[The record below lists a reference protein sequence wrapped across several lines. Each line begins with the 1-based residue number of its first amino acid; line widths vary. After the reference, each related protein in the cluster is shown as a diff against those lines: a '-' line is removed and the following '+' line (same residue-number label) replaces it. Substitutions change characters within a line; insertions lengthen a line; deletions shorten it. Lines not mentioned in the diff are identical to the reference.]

1 MRAWVDLSD
10 LVKNNE
16 ISQRCKI
23 EQVDKAEDSPEPNLE
38 KTYIKV
44 SFKLHE
50 SLLVKKDPYRIETI
64 IKDPPEPTPIPPEEK
79 CVTEMKEELKIA
91 LESLAM
97 EYSTMFWK

>member
-1 MRAWVDLSD
+1 MRAWVDLSA
-10 LVKNNE
+10 LVKSNE

-23 EQVDKAEDSPEPNLE
+23 EQVDKTEDSPEPNLE

-50 SLLVKKDPYRIETI
+50 SLLVKKDPYQIETI
-64 IKDPPEPTPIPPEEK
+64 IKDPPEPKPIPPEEK